1 MKLKWPILPDTHNRY
16 SSRHFDGRSLGN
28 FGLHRRTAVKGQPDI
43 SLKCYDAF
51 YPRFWSYNVFMSFP
65 PPLSLHHYFVVAARM
80 RHHFE
85 SNLVAVE
92 EPRVAALQD
101 PDLAA
106 FELFS
111 GPRGNFMYHW
121 YASLYVVVRGF
132 RNLRLIDPRIKRTPG
147 VTECKGAP
155 PVLEWRLSLSARL
168 LFRDVART
176 HSISQLHRMGAR
188 VDGSFLRLLR
198 SRNQAR

>member
-65 PPLSLHHYFVVAARM
+65 PTLSLHHYFVVAARM

-111 GPRGNFMYHW
+111 GPRGNFMYYW

-132 RNLRLIDPRIKRTPG
+132 RNLRLIDARINALLASPNVKPIRRCWNG
-147 VTECKGAP
+147 VFNYQP
-155 PVLEWRLSLSARL
+155 DYFSSPSLS
-168 LFRDVART
+168 
-176 HSISQLHRMGAR
+176 
-188 VDGSFLRLLR
+188 
-198 SRNQAR
+198 